1 MKSIGVLLCAVTVAM
16 TATVVG
22 AAAPSLDAA
31 LRCGAL
37 ADRDARLNC
46 YDQLFAKPP
55 ATAAAP
61 AAVVPAPA
69 TAPASAAAASV
80 GAETLPK
87 PREEK
92 TATAPTMLVARIAAI
107 LPLQGSMF
115 RITLDNGQVWETQE
129 GHSSFIIKVGDTVRI
144 NKRPMGSYQV
154 AREIDGKP
162 GYPVRA
168 IRQK

>member
-1 MKSIGVLLCAVTVAM
+1 MTAAM

-31 LRCGAL
+31 LRCGAM
-37 ADRDARLNC
+37 ADRDARLTC
-46 YDQLFAKPP
+46 YDQLFAK
-55 ATAAAP
+55 AP
-61 AAVVPAPA
+61 AAAAVGAPA
-69 TAPASAAAASV
+69 AGAAAAAVPAAASV
-80 GAETLPK
+80 GAEMLPK
-87 PREEK
+87 AREEK
-92 TATAPTMLVARIAAI
+92 STAAPALLATITAI
-107 LPLQGSMF
+107 LPNPGNMF

-154 AREIDGKP
+154 AREIDGKA

-168 IRQK
+168 IRRQ